1 MSSKQTR
8 SDLLYMQDMEDAM
21 NRIFEY
27 VGEQDYLTIK
37 SNQLLVDGILRNL
50 EIVGEA
56 AGKVSLE
63 IKGRYPQIEWSRM
76 TRTRNRLAHEYYRID
91 LEVVWRIIIDYLPQN
106 LLALELAIA
115 ESKMGLTP
123 PPQSP

>member
-76 TRTRNRLAHEYYRID
+76 TRTGTDWLMN
-91 LEVVWRIIIDYLPQN
+91 IIASTLR
-106 LLALELAIA
+106 
-115 ESKMGLTP
+115 
-123 PPQSP
+123 